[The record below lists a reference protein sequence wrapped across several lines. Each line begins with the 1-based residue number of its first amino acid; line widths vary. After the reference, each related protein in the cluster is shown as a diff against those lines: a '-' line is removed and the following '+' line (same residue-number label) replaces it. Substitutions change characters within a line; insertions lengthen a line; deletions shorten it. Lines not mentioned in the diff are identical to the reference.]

1 MEESFSK
8 ITMGVSS
15 CLLGNEVRFDGGHK
29 RDRYITD
36 TLSNYFEYVPVCAEV
51 ECGMSVP
58 RESMKLT
65 GTIDAPILTANKS
78 GRDLTAQMATWAQKR
93 MKELEADD
101 LNGFIFKSKSP
112 SCGME
117 RVKVYDHN
125 NIPQANGVGIFA
137 NIFKK
142 HFPLLPIE
150 EEGRLHDPKLRENF
164 IESVFVYR
172 RWRDVL
178 KTGTA
183 GALVQFHTR
192 HKFLLHVHNE
202 PLYREMGLL
211 TASAG
216 QEGLKERL
224 EEYQQLLMKAMQIKP
239 TIKTH
244 VNVLMHLMGYFKKN
258 LSADEKKELLEVI
271 EQFKKALIPLVV
283 PITLLNHYV
292 RKYQESYLEQQYYL
306 NPHPTEL
313 KLRNHS

>member
-36 TLSNYFEYVPVCAEV
+36 TLSNYFKYVPVCAEV

-65 GTIDAPILTANKS
+65 GTIDTPILTANKS

-137 NIFKK
+137 NIFKSISR
-142 HFPLLPIE
+142 F
-150 EEGRLHDPKLRENF
+150 F
-164 IESVFVYR
+164 Q
-172 RWRDVL
+172 L
-178 KTGTA
+178 K
-183 GALVQFHTR
+183 
-192 HKFLLHVHNE
+192 
-202 PLYREMGLL
+202 
-211 TASAG
+211 
-216 QEGLKERL
+216 
-224 EEYQQLLMKAMQIKP
+224 
-239 TIKTH
+239 
-244 VNVLMHLMGYFKKN
+244 
-258 LSADEKKELLEVI
+258 KKEGCM
-271 EQFKKALIPLVV
+271 
-283 PITLLNHYV
+283 T
-292 RKYQESYLEQQYYL
+292 RS
-306 NPHPTEL
+306 
-313 KLRNHS
+313 